1 MRSGG
6 SIGANYIEAN
16 ESLGK
21 KDFLMKIRICR
32 KEAKETRYWLKLLDE
47 KILSEEAMEY
57 MRIFGSILEKF
68 KSLVSWGQRREAIIN
83 LKEAFLAPPS
93 LTTPFKG
100 VPPWIMSLFRSGP
113 LDPYIKYFFLYHNI
127 PKISTIV
134 F

>member
-1 MRSGG
+1 MPEIQKKKYDLEDRTLEFAKKIKNFIDKLPKSTSNLEISRQLMRSGG

-21 KDFLMKIRICR
+21 KDFLMKIRICS

-68 KSLVSWGQRREAIIN
+68 KI
-83 LKEAFLAPPS
+83 
-93 LTTPFKG
+93 
-100 VPPWIMSLFRSGP
+100 
-113 LDPYIKYFFLYHNI
+113 
-127 PKISTIV
+127 
-134 F
+134 